1 MQICKLQVDKAKLDV
16 RQERAGYIPDVNA
29 QLTYVGFQNVAFL
42 PKNAAVAGFSLNW
55 QNPWDWGNRKANI
68 ESLRDVTKQQ
78 VLSAEDTAQQV
89 TLDIDQKFR
98 TLKEARLL
106 LRAASPSKYAVC
118 EILGTVIHQFWQ
130 PVCLSTVLFRI
141 GRRC

>member
-55 QNPWDWGNRKANI
+55 NNPWDWGNRKANI

-89 TLDIDQKFR
+89 TLDVDQKFPAF
-98 TLKEARLL
+98 KEPRLPV
-106 LRAASPSKYAVC
+106 AAATNPKA
-118 EILGTVIHQFWQ
+118 
-130 PVCLSTVLFRI
+130 P
-141 GRRC
+141 

>member
-29 QLTYVGFQNVAFL
+29 QLTYVGFRNVDFL

-55 QNPWDWGNRKANI
+55 NNPWDWGNRKANI

-89 TLDIDQKFR
+89 TLDVDQKFR
-98 TLKEARLL
+98 TLNEARLL
-106 LRAASPSKYAVC
+106 LNAPALSKDPSAQSFPNV
-118 EILGTVIHQFWQ
+118 THQFQ
-130 PVCLSTVLFRI
+130 QHAPLLAALL
-141 GRRC
+141 